1 MNMQNNSLQLSTKL
15 QQRLSPMQIQ
25 VIKMLE
31 YPSIE
36 LEERIREEMVE
47 NPALEIDTDVQ
58 NDDSYDEIREEEVR
72 QSADDLEL
80 AWIGDG
86 DDLEDRDEIP
96 GYRLHINNRSADD
109 TTYQREQSNG
119 QDLSDYLLE
128 QLHTLNL
135 SPLERQ
141 IGEYLIG
148 NVDSNGYIRR
158 EVESL
163 VDDFAASQGV
173 VVEDDDI
180 NQALDIIQSLEP
192 VGVGAFDLQECLSI
206 QLAAKRREANHP
218 KEVVNL
224 AIDIVDRN
232 FDMLARKQ
240 YDAIMRKFNVNRD
253 LLEEAMTLIKH
264 LNPNPGASF
273 GCGADTIS
281 QTITPDFVVENVSG
295 NIFVTL
301 NNGNIPE
308 LRISDDFNQMVRDY
322 SGNTKNQ
329 TQKQKEALQFARQK
343 IDSARWFIE
352 SIQQRNNTLLQTMQ
366 TIVDFQE
373 LYFRTGDERN
383 LRPMRLKD
391 VADKVGFDI
400 STISRVSNSKYV
412 ETEWG
417 VIPLK
422 FFFSESMTTTEGEEI
437 SSKEIKTIIK
447 ETINNED
454 KTSPITDDTLTE
466 ILNQKGYK
474 IARRTVAKYREQLN
488 IPVARLRKE
497 L

>member
-1 MNMQNNSLQLSTKL
+1 MQNNSLQLSTKL

-58 NDDSYDEIREEEVR
+58 NDDTYDEIREEEVR

-173 VVEDDDI
+173 VVEDDAI

-218 KEVVNL
+218 KEVVKL

-281 QTITPDFVVENVSG
+281 QTITPDFVVENVNG

>member
-1 MNMQNNSLQLSTKL
+1 MQTNLQLSTRL
-15 QQRLSPMQIQ
+15 QQKLSPQQIQ

-47 NPALEIDTDVQ
+47 NPALEIETEVPEE
-58 NDDSYDEIREEEVR
+58 NTYDDMREEERPSV
-72 QSADDLEL
+72 DDLEL

-86 DDLEDRDEIP
+86 DDFEDRDEIP
-96 GYRLHINNRSADD
+96 GYRLHINNHSVNDSTFR
-109 TTYQREQSNG
+109 REQSNR
-119 QDLSDYLLE
+119 QDLGEFLLE

-135 SPLERQ
+135 TPRERQ

-163 VDDFAASQGV
+163 ADDFAASQGIAV
-173 VVEDDDI
+173 DDDEV
-180 NQALDIIQSLEP
+180 NQGLDIIQSLEP
-192 VGVGAFDLQECLSI
+192 AGVGAFDLQECLSI
-206 QLAAKRREANHP
+206 QLATKRREANHP
-218 KEVVNL
+218 DEVLNL
-224 AIDIVDRN
+224 AINIVDRN
-232 FDMLARKQ
+232 FDMLANKQ
-240 YDAIMRKFNVNRD
+240 YDAMLRKFNVDRK
-253 LLEEAMTLIKH
+253 LLEQTIDLIKH
-264 LNPNPGASF
+264 LNPNPGANF
-273 GCGADTIS
+273 GSAADTIS
-281 QTITPDFVVENVSG
+281 QTITPDFVVENING
-295 NIFVTL
+295 NILVAL

-308 LRISDDFNQMVRDY
+308 LRISDDFYQMVQDY
-322 SGNTKNQ
+322 SGNAKNQ
-329 TQKQKEALQFARQK
+329 TKENKEALQFAKQK
-343 IDSARWFIE
+343 IDSARWFID

-422 FFFSESMTTTEGEEI
+422 YFFSESMNTTDGEEI

-447 ETINNED
+447 ETIGAED
-454 KTSPITDDTLTE
+454 KKSPITDDTLTE

-488 IPVARLRKE
+488 IPVARLRRE

>member
-1 MNMQNNSLQLSTKL
+1 MQTNLQLSTKL
-15 QQRLSPMQIQ
+15 QQKLSPQQIQ

-36 LEERIREEMVE
+36 LEERIREELVE
-47 NPALEIDTDVQ
+47 NPALEIETEVPEE
-58 NDDSYDEIREEEVR
+58 NTYDDMRDEERP
-72 QSADDLEL
+72 SADDLEL

-86 DDLEDRDEIP
+86 DDFEDRDEIP
-96 GYRLHINNRSADD
+96 DYRLHINNHSVNDS
-109 TTYQREQSNG
+109 TYRREQSNG
-119 QDLSDYLLE
+119 QDLGEFLLE

-135 SPLERQ
+135 SPRERQ

-158 EVESL
+158 EIESL
-163 VDDFAASQGV
+163 ADDFAASQGV
-173 VVEDDDI
+173 AVDDDEI
-180 NQALDIIQSLEP
+180 NRGLDIIQSLEP
-192 VGVGAFDLQECLSI
+192 CGVGAFDLQECLSI
-206 QLAAKRREANHP
+206 QLVAKRREANHP
-218 KEVVNL
+218 EEVLSL
-224 AIDIVDRN
+224 AINIVDRN
-232 FDMLARKQ
+232 FDMLANKQ
-240 YDAIMRKFNVNRD
+240 YDAMMRKFNVDRK
-253 LLEEAMTLIKH
+253 LLEQTIDLIKH
-264 LNPNPGASF
+264 LNPNPGANF
-273 GCGADTIS
+273 GSGADTIS
-281 QTITPDFVVENVSG
+281 QTITPDFVVENVNG
-295 NIFVTL
+295 NLFVAL

-308 LRISDDFNQMVRDY
+308 LRISDDFHQMVQDY
-322 SGNTKNQ
+322 SGNAKNQ
-329 TQKQKEALQFARQK
+329 TKENKEALQFAKQK
-343 IDSARWFIE
+343 IDSARWFID
-352 SIQQRNNTLLQTMQ
+352 SIKQRNNTLLQTMQ
-366 TIVDFQE
+366 TIVNFQE

-422 FFFSESMTTTEGEEI
+422 YFFSESMSTTDGEEI

-447 ETINNED
+447 ETIGVED
-454 KTSPITDDTLTE
+454 KKSPITDDTLTE

-488 IPVARLRKE
+488 IPVARLRRE

>member
-1 MNMQNNSLQLSTKL
+1 MQTNLQLSTKL
-15 QQRLSPMQIQ
+15 QQKLSPQQIQ

-36 LEERIREEMVE
+36 LEERIREELVE
-47 NPALEIDTDVQ
+47 NPALEIETEVPEE
-58 NDDSYDEIREEEVR
+58 NTYDDMRDEERP
-72 QSADDLEL
+72 SADDLEL

-86 DDLEDRDEIP
+86 DDFEDRDEIP
-96 GYRLHINNRSADD
+96 GYRLHINNHSVNDS
-109 TTYQREQSNG
+109 TYRREQSNG
-119 QDLSDYLLE
+119 QDLGEFLLE

-135 SPLERQ
+135 SPRERQ

-158 EVESL
+158 EIESL
-163 VDDFAASQGV
+163 ADDFAASQGV
-173 VVEDDDI
+173 AVDDDEI
-180 NQALDIIQSLEP
+180 NRGLDIIQSLEP
-192 VGVGAFDLQECLSI
+192 CGVGAFDLQECLSI
-206 QLAAKRREANHP
+206 QLVAKRREANHP
-218 KEVVNL
+218 EEVLSL
-224 AIDIVDRN
+224 AINIVDRN
-232 FDMLARKQ
+232 FDMLANKQ
-240 YDAIMRKFNVNRD
+240 YDAMMRKFNVDRK
-253 LLEEAMTLIKH
+253 LLEQAIDLIKH
-264 LNPNPGASF
+264 LNPNPGANF
-273 GCGADTIS
+273 GSGADTIS
-281 QTITPDFVVENVSG
+281 QTITPDFVVENVNG
-295 NIFVTL
+295 NLFVSL

-308 LRISDDFNQMVRDY
+308 LRISDDFHQMVQDY
-322 SGNTKNQ
+322 SGNAKNQ
-329 TQKQKEALQFARQK
+329 TKENKEALQFAKQK
-343 IDSARWFIE
+343 IDSARWFID
-352 SIQQRNNTLLQTMQ
+352 SIKQRNNTLLQTMQ
-366 TIVDFQE
+366 TIVNFQE

-422 FFFSESMTTTEGEEI
+422 YFFSESMSTTDGEEI

-447 ETINNED
+447 ETIGAED
-454 KTSPITDDTLTE
+454 KKTPITDDTLTE

-488 IPVARLRKE
+488 IPVARLRRE

>member
-1 MNMQNNSLQLSTKL
+1 MQNNSLQLSTKL
-15 QQRLSPMQIQ
+15 QQKLSPQQIQ

-36 LEERIREEMVE
+36 LEERIREELVE
-47 NPALEIDTDVQ
+47 NPALEIETEVPEE
-58 NDDSYDEIREEEVR
+58 NTYDDMRDEERP
-72 QSADDLEL
+72 SADDLEL

-86 DDLEDRDEIP
+86 DDFEDRDEIP
-96 GYRLHINNRSADD
+96 GYRLHINNHSVNDS
-109 TTYQREQSNG
+109 TYRREQSNG
-119 QDLSDYLLE
+119 QDLGEFLLE

-135 SPLERQ
+135 SPRERQ

-158 EVESL
+158 EIESL
-163 VDDFAASQGV
+163 ADDFAASQGV
-173 VVEDDDI
+173 AVDDDEI
-180 NQALDIIQSLEP
+180 NRGLDIIQSLEP
-192 VGVGAFDLQECLSI
+192 CGVGAFDLQECLSI
-206 QLAAKRREANHP
+206 QLVAKRREANHP
-218 KEVVNL
+218 EEVLNL
-224 AIDIVDRN
+224 AINIVDRN
-232 FDMLARKQ
+232 FDILANKQ
-240 YDAIMRKFNVNRD
+240 YDAMMRKFNVNRK
-253 LLEEAMTLIKH
+253 LLEQTIDLIKH
-264 LNPNPGASF
+264 LNPNPGANF
-273 GCGADTIS
+273 GSGADTIS
-281 QTITPDFVVENVSG
+281 QTITPDFVVENVNG
-295 NIFVTL
+295 NLFVSL

-308 LRISDDFNQMVRDY
+308 LRISDDFHQMVQDY
-322 SGNTKNQ
+322 SGNAKNQ
-329 TQKQKEALQFARQK
+329 TKENKEALQFAKQK
-343 IDSARWFIE
+343 IDSARWFID
-352 SIQQRNNTLLQTMQ
+352 SIKQRNNTLLQTMQ
-366 TIVDFQE
+366 TIVNFQE

-422 FFFSESMTTTEGEEI
+422 YFFSESMSTTDGEEI

-447 ETINNED
+447 ETIGAED
-454 KTSPITDDTLTE
+454 KKTPITDDTLTE

-488 IPVARLRKE
+488 IPVARLRRE

>member
-1 MNMQNNSLQLSTKL
+1 MQNNSLQLSTKL
-15 QQRLSPMQIQ
+15 QQKLSPQQIQ

-36 LEERIREEMVE
+36 LEERIREELVE
-47 NPALEIDTDVQ
+47 NPALEIETEVPEE
-58 NDDSYDEIREEEVR
+58 NTYDDMRDEERP
-72 QSADDLEL
+72 SADDLEL

-86 DDLEDRDEIP
+86 DDFEDRDEIP
-96 GYRLHINNRSADD
+96 DYRLHINNHSVNDS
-109 TTYQREQSNG
+109 TYRREQSNG
-119 QDLSDYLLE
+119 QDLGEFLLE

-135 SPLERQ
+135 SPRERQ

-158 EVESL
+158 EIESL
-163 VDDFAASQGV
+163 ADDFAASQGV
-173 VVEDDDI
+173 AVDDDEI
-180 NQALDIIQSLEP
+180 NRGLDIIQSLEP
-192 VGVGAFDLQECLSI
+192 CGVGAFDLQECLSI
-206 QLAAKRREANHP
+206 QLVAKRREANHP
-218 KEVVNL
+218 EEVLNL
-224 AIDIVDRN
+224 AINIVDRN
-232 FDMLARKQ
+232 FDMLANKQ
-240 YDAIMRKFNVNRD
+240 YDAMMRKFNVNRK
-253 LLEEAMTLIKH
+253 LLEQTIDLIKH
-264 LNPNPGASF
+264 LNPNPGANF
-273 GCGADTIS
+273 GSGADTIS
-281 QTITPDFVVENVSG
+281 QTITPDFVVENVNG
-295 NIFVTL
+295 NLFVSL

-308 LRISDDFNQMVRDY
+308 LRISDDFHQMVQDY
-322 SGNTKNQ
+322 SGNAKNQ
-329 TQKQKEALQFARQK
+329 TKENKEALQFAKQK
-343 IDSARWFIE
+343 IDSARWFID
-352 SIQQRNNTLLQTMQ
+352 SIKQRNNTLLQTMQ
-366 TIVDFQE
+366 TIVNFQE

-422 FFFSESMTTTEGEEI
+422 YFFSESMSTTDGEEI

-447 ETINNED
+447 ETIGAED
-454 KTSPITDDTLTE
+454 KKTPITDDTLTE

-488 IPVARLRKE
+488 IPVARLRRE

>member
-58 NDDSYDEIREEEVR
+58 NDDTYDEIREEEVR

-96 GYRLHINNRSADD
+96 GYRLHINNRSVDD

-173 VVEDDDI
+173 VVEDDAI

-218 KEVVNL
+218 KEVVKL

-474 IARRTVAKYREQLN
+474 IARRTVAKYREQIN

>member
-1 MNMQNNSLQLSTKL
+1 MQNSSLQLSTKL
-15 QQRLSPMQIQ
+15 QQKLSPMQIQ

-47 NPALEIDTDVQ
+47 NPALEIDTEVQ
-58 NDDSYDEIREEEVR
+58 GDDTYDEIREDGVR

-86 DDLEDRDEIP
+86 DDFEDRDEIP
-96 GYRLHINNRSADD
+96 GYRLHINNYSADD
-109 TTYQREQSNG
+109 STYHREQSNG
-119 QDLSDYLLE
+119 QDLSDFLLE
-128 QLHTLNL
+128 QLHTLTL
-135 SPLERQ
+135 SPRERQ

-163 VDDFAASQGV
+163 ADDFAASFGV
-173 VVEDDDI
+173 VVDDDEI
-180 NQALDIIQSLEP
+180 NHGLDIIQSLEP
-192 VGVGAFDLQECLSI
+192 CGVGAFDLQECLSI
-206 QLAAKRREANHP
+206 QLVAKRREANHP
-218 KEVVNL
+218 EDVLIL
-224 AIDIVDRN
+224 AFNIVDRN

-240 YDAIMRKFNVNRD
+240 YDAMMRKFNVSRD
-253 LLEEAMTLIKH
+253 LLEEAIALIKH
-264 LNPNPGASF
+264 LNPNPGANF
-273 GCGADTIS
+273 GNGADTIS
-281 QTITPDFVVENVSG
+281 QTITSDFVVENVNG
-295 NIFVTL
+295 NIFVSL
-301 NNGNIPE
+301 NNSNIPE
-308 LRISDDFNQMVRDY
+308 LRISDDFYQMVKDY
-322 SGNTKNQ
+322 SGNIKNQ
-329 TQKQKEALQFARQK
+329 TKENKEALQFAKQK
-343 IDSARWFIE
+343 IDSARWFID

-391 VADKVGFDI
+391 VADKVGYDI

-417 VIPLK
+417 VVPLK
-422 FFFSESMTTTEGEEI
+422 YFFSESMTTTDGEEI

-447 ETINNED
+447 ETINAED
-454 KTSPITDDTLTE
+454 KQSPVTDDVLTE

-488 IPVARLRKE
+488 IPVARLRRE

>member
-1 MNMQNNSLQLSTKL
+1 MQTNLQLSTKL
-15 QQRLSPMQIQ
+15 QQKLSPQQIQ

-36 LEERIREEMVE
+36 LEERIREELVE
-47 NPALEIDTDVQ
+47 NPALEIETEVPEE
-58 NDDSYDEIREEEVR
+58 NTYDDMRDEERP
-72 QSADDLEL
+72 SADDLEL

-86 DDLEDRDEIP
+86 DDFEDRDEIP
-96 GYRLHINNRSADD
+96 DYRLHINNHSVNDS
-109 TTYQREQSNG
+109 TYRREQSNG
-119 QDLSDYLLE
+119 QDLGEFLLE

-135 SPLERQ
+135 SPRERQ

-158 EVESL
+158 EIESL
-163 VDDFAASQGV
+163 ADDFAASQGV
-173 VVEDDDI
+173 AVDDDEI
-180 NQALDIIQSLEP
+180 NRGLDIIQSLEP
-192 VGVGAFDLQECLSI
+192 CGVGAFDLQECLSI
-206 QLAAKRREANHP
+206 QLVAKRREANHP
-218 KEVVNL
+218 EEVLNL
-224 AIDIVDRN
+224 AINIVDRN
-232 FDMLARKQ
+232 FDMLANKQ
-240 YDAIMRKFNVNRD
+240 YDAMMRKFNVDRK
-253 LLEEAMTLIKH
+253 LLEQAIDLIKH
-264 LNPNPGASF
+264 LNPNPGANF
-273 GCGADTIS
+273 GSGADTIS
-281 QTITPDFVVENVSG
+281 QTITPDFVVENVNG
-295 NIFVTL
+295 NLFVSL

-308 LRISDDFNQMVRDY
+308 LRISDDFHQMVQDY
-322 SGNTKNQ
+322 SGNAKNQ
-329 TQKQKEALQFARQK
+329 TKENKEALQFAKQK
-343 IDSARWFIE
+343 IDSARWFID
-352 SIQQRNNTLLQTMQ
+352 SIKQRNNTLLQTMQ
-366 TIVDFQE
+366 TIVNFQE

-422 FFFSESMTTTEGEEI
+422 YFFSESMSTTDGEEI

-447 ETINNED
+447 ETIGAED
-454 KTSPITDDTLTE
+454 KKSPITDDTLTE

>member
-1 MNMQNNSLQLSTKL
+1 MQTNLQLSTKL
-15 QQRLSPMQIQ
+15 QQKLSPQQIQ

-36 LEERIREEMVE
+36 LEERIREELVE
-47 NPALEIDTDVQ
+47 NPALEIETEVPEE
-58 NDDSYDEIREEEVR
+58 NTYDDMRDEERP
-72 QSADDLEL
+72 SADDLEL

-86 DDLEDRDEIP
+86 DDFEDRDEIP
-96 GYRLHINNRSADD
+96 GYRLHINNHSVNDS
-109 TTYQREQSNG
+109 TYRREQSNG
-119 QDLSDYLLE
+119 QDLGEFLLE

-135 SPLERQ
+135 SPRERQ

-158 EVESL
+158 EIESL
-163 VDDFAASQGV
+163 ADDFAASQGV
-173 VVEDDDI
+173 AVDDDEI
-180 NQALDIIQSLEP
+180 NRGLDIIQSLEP
-192 VGVGAFDLQECLSI
+192 CGVGAFDLQECLSI
-206 QLAAKRREANHP
+206 QLVAKRREANHP
-218 KEVVNL
+218 EEVLNL
-224 AIDIVDRN
+224 AINIVDRN
-232 FDMLARKQ
+232 FDMLANKQ
-240 YDAIMRKFNVNRD
+240 YDAMMRKFNVNRK
-253 LLEEAMTLIKH
+253 LLEQTIDLIKH
-264 LNPNPGASF
+264 LNPNPGANF
-273 GCGADTIS
+273 GSGADTIS
-281 QTITPDFVVENVSG
+281 QTITPDFVVENVNG
-295 NIFVTL
+295 NLFVSL

-308 LRISDDFNQMVRDY
+308 LRISDDFHQMVQDY
-322 SGNTKNQ
+322 SGNAKNQ
-329 TQKQKEALQFARQK
+329 TKENKEALQFAKQK
-343 IDSARWFIE
+343 IDSARWFID
-352 SIQQRNNTLLQTMQ
+352 SIKQRNNTLLQTMQ
-366 TIVDFQE
+366 TIVNFQE

-422 FFFSESMTTTEGEEI
+422 YFFSESMSTTDGDEI

-447 ETINNED
+447 ETIGAED
-454 KTSPITDDTLTE
+454 KKSPITDDTLTE

-488 IPVARLRKE
+488 IPVARLRRE

>member
-1 MNMQNNSLQLSTKL
+1 
-15 QQRLSPMQIQ
+15 MQIQ

-31 YPSIE
+31 YPSTE

-173 VVEDDDI
+173 VVEDDAI

-218 KEVVNL
+218 KEVVKL

>member
-1 MNMQNNSLQLSTKL
+1 MQTNLQLSTKL
-15 QQRLSPMQIQ
+15 QQKLSPQQIQ

-36 LEERIREEMVE
+36 LEERIREELVE
-47 NPALEIDTDVQ
+47 NPALEIETEVPEE
-58 NDDSYDEIREEEVR
+58 NTYDDMRDEERP
-72 QSADDLEL
+72 SADDLEL

-86 DDLEDRDEIP
+86 DDFEDRDEIP
-96 GYRLHINNRSADD
+96 DYRLHINNHSVNDS
-109 TTYQREQSNG
+109 TYRREQSNG
-119 QDLSDYLLE
+119 QDLGEFLLE

-135 SPLERQ
+135 SSRERQ

-158 EVESL
+158 EIESL
-163 VDDFAASQGV
+163 ADDFAASQGV
-173 VVEDDDI
+173 AVDDDEI
-180 NQALDIIQSLEP
+180 NRGLDIIQSLEP
-192 VGVGAFDLQECLSI
+192 CGVGAFDLQECLSI
-206 QLAAKRREANHP
+206 QLVAKRREANHP
-218 KEVVNL
+218 EEVLNL
-224 AIDIVDRN
+224 AINIVDRN
-232 FDMLARKQ
+232 FDMLANKQ
-240 YDAIMRKFNVNRD
+240 YDAMMRKFNVDRK
-253 LLEEAMTLIKH
+253 LLEQAIDLIKH
-264 LNPNPGASF
+264 LNPNPGANF
-273 GCGADTIS
+273 GSGADTIS
-281 QTITPDFVVENVSG
+281 QTITPDFVVENVNG
-295 NIFVTL
+295 NLFVAL

-308 LRISDDFNQMVRDY
+308 LRISDDFHQMVQDY
-322 SGNTKNQ
+322 SGNAKNQ
-329 TQKQKEALQFARQK
+329 TKENKEALQFAKQK
-343 IDSARWFIE
+343 IDSARWFID
-352 SIQQRNNTLLQTMQ
+352 SIKQRNNTLLQTMQ
-366 TIVDFQE
+366 TIVNFQE

-422 FFFSESMTTTEGEEI
+422 YFFSESMSTTDGEEI

-447 ETINNED
+447 ETIGAED
-454 KTSPITDDTLTE
+454 KKSPITDDTLTE

-488 IPVARLRKE
+488 IPVARLRRE

>member
-1 MNMQNNSLQLSTKL
+1 MQNNSLQLSTKL

-58 NDDSYDEIREEEVR
+58 NDDTYDEIREEEVR

-96 GYRLHINNRSADD
+96 GYRLHINNRSVDD

-173 VVEDDDI
+173 VVEDDAI

-218 KEVVNL
+218 KEVVKL

-474 IARRTVAKYREQLN
+474 IARRTVAKYREQIN

>member
-1 MNMQNNSLQLSTKL
+1 MQNNSLQLSTKL

-218 KEVVNL
+218 KEVVKL

>member
-1 MNMQNNSLQLSTKL
+1 MQNNSLQLSTKL
-15 QQRLSPMQIQ
+15 QQKLSPQQIQ

-47 NPALEIDTDVQ
+47 NPALEIDTDLPDE
-58 NDDSYDEIREEEVR
+58 NSYDDMHDEER
-72 QSADDLEL
+72 PSADDLDL

-86 DDLEDRDEIP
+86 DDFEDRDEIP
-96 GYRLHINNRSADD
+96 GYRLHINNHSVNDS
-109 TTYQREQSNG
+109 TYRREQSTG
-119 QDLSDYLLE
+119 QDLGEFLLE

-135 SPLERQ
+135 SPRERQ

-163 VDDFAASQGV
+163 ADDFAASQGIAV
-173 VVEDDDI
+173 DDDEI
-180 NQALDIIQSLEP
+180 NRGLDIIQSLEP

-218 KEVVNL
+218 ENVLSL
-224 AIDIVDRN
+224 AITIVDRN

-240 YDAIMRKFNVNRD
+240 YDAMLRKFDVDRD
-253 LLEEAMTLIKH
+253 LLEEAIALIKH
-264 LNPNPGASF
+264 LNPNPGANF
-273 GCGADTIS
+273 GTSAETIS
-281 QTITPDFVVENVSG
+281 QTITPDFVVENVNG
-295 NIFVTL
+295 NLYVSL

-308 LRISDDFNQMVRDY
+308 LRISNEFHQMVQDY

-329 TQKQKEALQFARQK
+329 TKEVKEALQFAKQK
-343 IDSARWFIE
+343 IDSARWFID

-373 LYFRTGDERN
+373 LFFRTGDERN

-417 VIPLK
+417 VMPLK
-422 FFFSESMTTTEGEEI
+422 YFFSESMTTTDGEEI

-447 ETINNED
+447 ETVAAED
-454 KTSPITDDTLTE
+454 KKSPITDDALTE

-488 IPVARLRKE
+488 IPVARLRRE

>member
-1 MNMQNNSLQLSTKL
+1 MQTNLQLSTKL
-15 QQRLSPMQIQ
+15 QQKLSPQQIQ

-36 LEERIREEMVE
+36 LEERIREELVE
-47 NPALEIDTDVQ
+47 NPALEIETEVPEE
-58 NDDSYDEIREEEVR
+58 NTYDDMRDEERP
-72 QSADDLEL
+72 SADDLEL

-86 DDLEDRDEIP
+86 DDFEDRDEIP
-96 GYRLHINNRSADD
+96 DYRLHINNHSVNDS
-109 TTYQREQSNG
+109 TYRREQSNG
-119 QDLSDYLLE
+119 QDLGEFLLE

-135 SPLERQ
+135 SSRERQ

-158 EVESL
+158 EIESL
-163 VDDFAASQGV
+163 ADDFAASQGV
-173 VVEDDDI
+173 AVDDDEI
-180 NQALDIIQSLEP
+180 NRGLDIIQSLEP
-192 VGVGAFDLQECLSI
+192 CGVGAFDLQECLSI
-206 QLAAKRREANHP
+206 QLVAKRREANHP
-218 KEVVNL
+218 EEVLNL
-224 AIDIVDRN
+224 AINIVDRN
-232 FDMLARKQ
+232 FDMLANKQ
-240 YDAIMRKFNVNRD
+240 YDAMMRKFNVNRK
-253 LLEEAMTLIKH
+253 LLEQTIDLIKH
-264 LNPNPGASF
+264 LNPNPGANF
-273 GCGADTIS
+273 GSGADTIS
-281 QTITPDFVVENVSG
+281 QTITPDFVVENVNG
-295 NIFVTL
+295 NLFVAL

-308 LRISDDFNQMVRDY
+308 LRISDDFHQMVQDY
-322 SGNTKNQ
+322 SGNAKNQ
-329 TQKQKEALQFARQK
+329 TKENKEALQFAKQK
-343 IDSARWFIE
+343 IDSARWFID
-352 SIQQRNNTLLQTMQ
+352 SIKQRNNTLLQTMQ
-366 TIVDFQE
+366 TIVNFQE

-422 FFFSESMTTTEGEEI
+422 YFFSESMSTTDGDEI

-447 ETINNED
+447 ETIGAED
-454 KTSPITDDTLTE
+454 KKSPITDDTLTE

-488 IPVARLRKE
+488 IPVARLRRE

>member
-1 MNMQNNSLQLSTKL
+1 
-15 QQRLSPMQIQ
+15 
-25 VIKMLE
+25 MLE

-218 KEVVNL
+218 KEVVKL

>member
-1 MNMQNNSLQLSTKL
+1 MQNNSLQLSTKL
-15 QQRLSPMQIQ
+15 QQKLSPQQIQ

-36 LEERIREEMVE
+36 LEERIREELVE
-47 NPALEIDTDVQ
+47 NPALEIETEVPEE
-58 NDDSYDEIREEEVR
+58 NTYDDMRDEERP
-72 QSADDLEL
+72 SADDLEL

-86 DDLEDRDEIP
+86 DDFEDRDEIP
-96 GYRLHINNRSADD
+96 GYRLHINNHSVNDS
-109 TTYQREQSNG
+109 TYRREQSNG
-119 QDLSDYLLE
+119 QDLGEFLLE

-135 SPLERQ
+135 SSRERQ

-158 EVESL
+158 EIETL
-163 VDDFAASQGV
+163 ADDFAASQGV
-173 VVEDDDI
+173 AVDDDEI
-180 NQALDIIQSLEP
+180 NRGLDIIQSLEP
-192 VGVGAFDLQECLSI
+192 CGVGAFDLQECLSI
-206 QLAAKRREANHP
+206 QLVAKRREANHP
-218 KEVVNL
+218 EEVLSL
-224 AIDIVDRN
+224 AINIVDRN
-232 FDMLARKQ
+232 FDMLANKQ
-240 YDAIMRKFNVNRD
+240 YDAMMRKFNVDRK
-253 LLEEAMTLIKH
+253 LLEQAIDLIKH
-264 LNPNPGASF
+264 LNPNPGANF
-273 GCGADTIS
+273 GSGADTIS
-281 QTITPDFVVENVSG
+281 QTITPDFVVENVNG
-295 NIFVTL
+295 NLFVSL

-308 LRISDDFNQMVRDY
+308 LRISDDFHQMVQDY
-322 SGNTKNQ
+322 SGNAKNQ
-329 TQKQKEALQFARQK
+329 TKENKEALQFAKQK
-343 IDSARWFIE
+343 IDSARWFID
-352 SIQQRNNTLLQTMQ
+352 SIKQRNNTLLQTMQ
-366 TIVDFQE
+366 TIVNFQE

-422 FFFSESMTTTEGEEI
+422 YFFSESMSTTDGEEI

-447 ETINNED
+447 ETIGAED
-454 KTSPITDDTLTE
+454 KKSPITDDTLTE

-488 IPVARLRKE
+488 IPVARLRRE

>member
-1 MNMQNNSLQLSTKL
+1 MQTNLQLSTKL
-15 QQRLSPMQIQ
+15 QQKLSPQQIQ

-36 LEERIREEMVE
+36 LEERIREELVE
-47 NPALEIDTDVQ
+47 NPALEIETEVPEE
-58 NDDSYDEIREEEVR
+58 NTYDDMRDEERP
-72 QSADDLEL
+72 SADDLEL

-86 DDLEDRDEIP
+86 DDFEDRDEIP
-96 GYRLHINNRSADD
+96 DYRLHINNHSVNDS
-109 TTYQREQSNG
+109 TYRREQSNG
-119 QDLSDYLLE
+119 QDLGEFLLE

-135 SPLERQ
+135 SPRERQ

-158 EVESL
+158 EIESL
-163 VDDFAASQGV
+163 ADDFAASQGV
-173 VVEDDDI
+173 AVDDDEI
-180 NQALDIIQSLEP
+180 NRGLDIIQSLEP
-192 VGVGAFDLQECLSI
+192 CGVGAFDLQECLSI
-206 QLAAKRREANHP
+206 QLVAKRREANHP
-218 KEVVNL
+218 EEVLNL
-224 AIDIVDRN
+224 AINIVDRN
-232 FDMLARKQ
+232 FDMLANKQ
-240 YDAIMRKFNVNRD
+240 YDAMMRKFNVNRK
-253 LLEEAMTLIKH
+253 LLEQTIDLIKH
-264 LNPNPGASF
+264 LNPNPGANF
-273 GCGADTIS
+273 GSGADTIS
-281 QTITPDFVVENVSG
+281 QTITPDFVVENVNG
-295 NIFVTL
+295 NLFVSL

-308 LRISDDFNQMVRDY
+308 LRISDDFHQMVQDY
-322 SGNTKNQ
+322 SGNAKNQ
-329 TQKQKEALQFARQK
+329 TKENKEALQFAKQK
-343 IDSARWFIE
+343 IDSARWFID
-352 SIQQRNNTLLQTMQ
+352 SIKQRNNTLLQTMQ
-366 TIVDFQE
+366 TIVNFQE

-422 FFFSESMTTTEGEEI
+422 YFFSESMSTTDGEEI

-447 ETINNED
+447 ETIGAED
-454 KTSPITDDTLTE
+454 KKTPITDDTLTE

-488 IPVARLRKE
+488 IPVARLRRE

>member
-1 MNMQNNSLQLSTKL
+1 MQNNSLQLSTKL

-31 YPSIE
+31 YPSTE

-173 VVEDDDI
+173 VVEDDAI

-218 KEVVNL
+218 KEVVKL

>member
-1 MNMQNNSLQLSTKL
+1 MQNNSLQLSTKL

-47 NPALEIDTDVQ
+47 NPALEIDEEGAA
-58 NDDSYDEIREEEVR
+58 DDTCDEEDREEER
-72 QSADDLEL
+72 PSSDDLEW
-80 AWIGDG
+80 AWNGDG
-86 DDLEDRDEIP
+86 EDYDDRDDIP
-96 GYRLHINNRSADD
+96 SYRLYENNRSADD
-109 TTYQREQSNG
+109 TTFSREQSNG
-119 QDLSDYLLE
+119 QDLDDFLLE

-135 SPLERQ
+135 SPRERQ

-158 EVESL
+158 EVDKL
-163 VDDFAASQGV
+163 VDDFVASQGV
-173 VVEDDDI
+173 MVDDDEI
-180 NQALDIIQSLEP
+180 NHVLDIIQSLEP

-206 QLAAKRREANHP
+206 QLAAKRRESTYPNDVL
-218 KEVVNL
+218 KL
-224 AIDIVDRN
+224 ATTIVDRN
-232 FDMLARKQ
+232 FDMLAKKQ
-240 YDAIMRKFNVNRD
+240 YDAMMQKFNVERD
-253 LLEEAMTLIKH
+253 LLEEAITLIKH
-264 LNPNPGASF
+264 LNPNPGANF
-273 GCGADTIS
+273 GSGADTIS
-281 QTITPDFVVENVSG
+281 QTITPDFVVENMNG

-301 NNGNIPE
+301 NSDNIPE
-308 LRISDDFNQMVRDY
+308 LRISDDFYQMVQEY
-322 SGNTKNQ
+322 SGNVKNQ
-329 TQKQKEALQFARQK
+329 TKDKKEALQFVKQK
-343 IDSARWFIE
+343 IDSARFFIE
-352 SIQQRNNTLLQTMQ
+352 SIKQRNNTLLQTMQ

-373 LYFRTGDERN
+373 LYFRTGDDRN

-412 ETEWG
+412 QTEWG

-422 FFFSESMTTTEGEEI
+422 HFFSESMTTTDGEEI
-437 SSKEIKTIIK
+437 SSKEIKTIIR
-447 ETINNED
+447 ETISDES
-454 KTSPITDDTLTE
+454 KKSPITDDTLTE

>member
-1 MNMQNNSLQLSTKL
+1 MQTNLQLSTKL
-15 QQRLSPMQIQ
+15 QQKLSPQQIQ

-36 LEERIREEMVE
+36 LEERIREELVE
-47 NPALEIDTDVQ
+47 NPALEIETEVPEE
-58 NDDSYDEIREEEVR
+58 NTYDDMRDEERP
-72 QSADDLEL
+72 SADDLEL

-86 DDLEDRDEIP
+86 DDFEDRDEIP
-96 GYRLHINNRSADD
+96 DYRLHINNHSVNDS
-109 TTYQREQSNG
+109 TYRREQSNG
-119 QDLSDYLLE
+119 QDLGEFLLE

-135 SPLERQ
+135 SSRERQ

-158 EVESL
+158 EIESL
-163 VDDFAASQGV
+163 ADDFAASQGV
-173 VVEDDDI
+173 AVDDDEI
-180 NQALDIIQSLEP
+180 NRGLDIIQSLEP
-192 VGVGAFDLQECLSI
+192 CGVGAFDLQECLSI
-206 QLAAKRREANHP
+206 QLVAKRREANHP
-218 KEVVNL
+218 EEVLNL
-224 AIDIVDRN
+224 AINIVDRN
-232 FDMLARKQ
+232 FDMLANKQ
-240 YDAIMRKFNVNRD
+240 YDAMMRKFNVNRK
-253 LLEEAMTLIKH
+253 LLEQTIDLIKH
-264 LNPNPGASF
+264 LNPNPGANF
-273 GCGADTIS
+273 GSGADTIS
-281 QTITPDFVVENVSG
+281 QTITPDFVVENVNG
-295 NIFVTL
+295 NLFVAL

-308 LRISDDFNQMVRDY
+308 LRISDDFHQMVQDY
-322 SGNTKNQ
+322 SGNAKNQ
-329 TQKQKEALQFARQK
+329 TKENKEALQFAKQK
-343 IDSARWFIE
+343 IDSARWFID
-352 SIQQRNNTLLQTMQ
+352 SIKQRNNTLLQTMQ
-366 TIVDFQE
+366 TIVNFQE

-422 FFFSESMTTTEGEEI
+422 YFFSESMSTTDGDEI

-447 ETINNED
+447 ETIGAED
-454 KTSPITDDTLTE
+454 KKSPITDDTLTE

-488 IPVARLRKE
+488 IHVARLRRE

>member
-1 MNMQNNSLQLSTKL
+1 MQTNLQLSTKL
-15 QQRLSPMQIQ
+15 QQKLSPQQIQ

-36 LEERIREEMVE
+36 LEERIREELVE
-47 NPALEIDTDVQ
+47 NPALEIETEVPEE
-58 NDDSYDEIREEEVR
+58 NTYDDMRDEERP
-72 QSADDLEL
+72 SADDLEL

-86 DDLEDRDEIP
+86 DDFEDRDEIP
-96 GYRLHINNRSADD
+96 DYRLHINNHSVNDS
-109 TTYQREQSNG
+109 TYRREQSNG
-119 QDLSDYLLE
+119 QDLGEFLLE

-135 SPLERQ
+135 SSRERQ

-158 EVESL
+158 EIESL
-163 VDDFAASQGV
+163 ADDFAASQGV
-173 VVEDDDI
+173 AVDDDEI
-180 NQALDIIQSLEP
+180 NRGLDIIQSLEP
-192 VGVGAFDLQECLSI
+192 CGVGAFDLQECLSI
-206 QLAAKRREANHP
+206 QLVAKRREANHP
-218 KEVVNL
+218 EEVLNL
-224 AIDIVDRN
+224 AINIVDRN
-232 FDMLARKQ
+232 FDMLANKQ
-240 YDAIMRKFNVNRD
+240 YDAMMRKFNVDRK
-253 LLEEAMTLIKH
+253 LLEQTIDLIKH
-264 LNPNPGASF
+264 LNPNPGANF
-273 GCGADTIS
+273 GSGADTIS
-281 QTITPDFVVENVSG
+281 QTITPDFVVENVNG
-295 NIFVTL
+295 NLFVAL

-308 LRISDDFNQMVRDY
+308 LRISDDFHQMVQDY
-322 SGNTKNQ
+322 SGNAKNQ
-329 TQKQKEALQFARQK
+329 TKENKEALQFAKQK
-343 IDSARWFIE
+343 IDSARWFID
-352 SIQQRNNTLLQTMQ
+352 SIKQRNNTLLQTMQ
-366 TIVDFQE
+366 TIVNFQE

-422 FFFSESMTTTEGEEI
+422 YFFSESMSTTDGEEI

-447 ETINNED
+447 ETIGAED
-454 KTSPITDDTLTE
+454 KKSPITDDTLTE
-466 ILNQKGYK
+466 ILNKKGYK

-488 IPVARLRKE
+488 IPVARLRRE

>member
-1 MNMQNNSLQLSTKL
+1 MQNNSLQLSTKL

-58 NDDSYDEIREEEVR
+58 NDDTYDEIREEEVR

-173 VVEDDDI
+173 VVEDDAI

-218 KEVVNL
+218 KEVVKL

>member
-1 MNMQNNSLQLSTKL
+1 MQTNLQLSTKL
-15 QQRLSPMQIQ
+15 QQKLSPQQIQ

-36 LEERIREEMVE
+36 LEERIREELVE
-47 NPALEIDTDVQ
+47 NPALEIETEVPEE
-58 NDDSYDEIREEEVR
+58 NTYDDMRDEERP
-72 QSADDLEL
+72 SADDLEL

-86 DDLEDRDEIP
+86 DDFEDRDEIP
-96 GYRLHINNRSADD
+96 DYRLHINNHSVNDS
-109 TTYQREQSNG
+109 TYRREQSNG
-119 QDLSDYLLE
+119 QDLGEFLLE

-135 SPLERQ
+135 SPRERQ

-158 EVESL
+158 EIESL
-163 VDDFAASQGV
+163 ADDFAASQGV
-173 VVEDDDI
+173 AVDDDEI
-180 NQALDIIQSLEP
+180 NRGLDIIQSLEP
-192 VGVGAFDLQECLSI
+192 CGVGAFDLQECLSI
-206 QLAAKRREANHP
+206 QLVAKRREANHP
-218 KEVVNL
+218 EEVLNL
-224 AIDIVDRN
+224 AINIVDRN
-232 FDMLARKQ
+232 FDMLANKQ
-240 YDAIMRKFNVNRD
+240 YDAMMRKFNVNRK
-253 LLEEAMTLIKH
+253 LLEQTIDLIKH
-264 LNPNPGASF
+264 LNPNPGANF
-273 GCGADTIS
+273 GSGADTIS
-281 QTITPDFVVENVSG
+281 QTITPDFVVENVNG
-295 NIFVTL
+295 NLFVAL

-308 LRISDDFNQMVRDY
+308 LRISDDFHQMVQDY
-322 SGNTKNQ
+322 SGNAKNQ
-329 TQKQKEALQFARQK
+329 TKENKEALQFAKQK
-343 IDSARWFIE
+343 IDSARWFID
-352 SIQQRNNTLLQTMQ
+352 SIKQRNNTLLQTMQ
-366 TIVDFQE
+366 TIVNFQE

-422 FFFSESMTTTEGEEI
+422 YFFSESMSTTDGEEI

-447 ETINNED
+447 ETIGAED
-454 KTSPITDDTLTE
+454 KKSPITDDTLTE

-488 IPVARLRKE
+488 IPVARLRRE

>member
-1 MNMQNNSLQLSTKL
+1 MQNNSLQLSTKL

-72 QSADDLEL
+72 QSVDDLEL

-173 VVEDDDI
+173 VVEDDAI

-218 KEVVNL
+218 KEVVKL

-281 QTITPDFVVENVSG
+281 QTITPDFVVENVNG

-373 LYFRTGDERN
+373 L
-383 LRPMRLKD
+383 
-391 VADKVGFDI
+391 
-400 STISRVSNSKYV
+400 
-412 ETEWG
+412 
-417 VIPLK
+417 
-422 FFFSESMTTTEGEEI
+422 
-437 SSKEIKTIIK
+437 
-447 ETINNED
+447 
-454 KTSPITDDTLTE
+454 
-466 ILNQKGYK
+466 
-474 IARRTVAKYREQLN
+474 
-488 IPVARLRKE
+488 
-497 L
+497 

>member
-1 MNMQNNSLQLSTKL
+1 MQTNLQLSTKL
-15 QQRLSPMQIQ
+15 QQKLSPQQIQ

-36 LEERIREEMVE
+36 LEERIREELVE
-47 NPALEIDTDVQ
+47 NPALEIETEVPEE
-58 NDDSYDEIREEEVR
+58 NTYDDMRDEERP
-72 QSADDLEL
+72 SADDLEL

-86 DDLEDRDEIP
+86 DDFEDRDEIP
-96 GYRLHINNRSADD
+96 DYRLHINNHSVNDS
-109 TTYQREQSNG
+109 TYRREQSNG
-119 QDLSDYLLE
+119 QDLGEFLLE

-135 SPLERQ
+135 SPRERQ

-158 EVESL
+158 EIESL
-163 VDDFAASQGV
+163 ADDFAASQGV
-173 VVEDDDI
+173 AVDDDEI
-180 NQALDIIQSLEP
+180 NRGLDIIQSLEP
-192 VGVGAFDLQECLSI
+192 CGVGAFDLQECLSI
-206 QLAAKRREANHP
+206 QLVAKRREANHP
-218 KEVVNL
+218 EEVLNL
-224 AIDIVDRN
+224 AINIVDRN
-232 FDMLARKQ
+232 FDMLANKQ
-240 YDAIMRKFNVNRD
+240 YDAMMRKFNVDRK
-253 LLEEAMTLIKH
+253 LLEQAIDLIKH
-264 LNPNPGASF
+264 LNPNPGANF
-273 GCGADTIS
+273 GSGADTIS
-281 QTITPDFVVENVSG
+281 QTITPDFVVENVNG
-295 NIFVTL
+295 NLFVSL

-308 LRISDDFNQMVRDY
+308 LRISDDFHQMVQDY
-322 SGNTKNQ
+322 SGNAKNQ
-329 TQKQKEALQFARQK
+329 TKENKEALQFAKQK
-343 IDSARWFIE
+343 IDSARWFID
-352 SIQQRNNTLLQTMQ
+352 SIKQRNNTLLQTMQ
-366 TIVDFQE
+366 TIVNFQE

-422 FFFSESMTTTEGEEI
+422 YFFSESMSTTDGEEI

-447 ETINNED
+447 ETIKIED
-454 KTSPITDDTLTE
+454 KKSPITDDTLTE

-488 IPVARLRKE
+488 IPVARLRRE

>member
-1 MNMQNNSLQLSTKL
+1 MQTNLQLSTKL
-15 QQRLSPMQIQ
+15 QQKLSPQQIQ

-36 LEERIREEMVE
+36 LEERIREELVE
-47 NPALEIDTDVQ
+47 NPALEIETEVPEE
-58 NDDSYDEIREEEVR
+58 NTYDDMCDEERP
-72 QSADDLEL
+72 SADDLEL

-86 DDLEDRDEIP
+86 DDFEDRDEIP
-96 GYRLHINNRSADD
+96 DYRLHINNHSVNDS
-109 TTYQREQSNG
+109 TYRREQSNG
-119 QDLSDYLLE
+119 QDLGEFLLE

-135 SPLERQ
+135 SPRERQ

-158 EVESL
+158 EIESL
-163 VDDFAASQGV
+163 ADDFAASQGV
-173 VVEDDDI
+173 AVDDDEI
-180 NQALDIIQSLEP
+180 NRGLDIIQLLEP
-192 VGVGAFDLQECLSI
+192 CGVGAFDLQECLSI
-206 QLAAKRREANHP
+206 QLVAKRREANHP
-218 KEVVNL
+218 EEVLNL
-224 AIDIVDRN
+224 AINIVDRN
-232 FDMLARKQ
+232 FDMLANKQ
-240 YDAIMRKFNVNRD
+240 YDAMMRKFNVDRK
-253 LLEEAMTLIKH
+253 LLEQTIDLIKH
-264 LNPNPGASF
+264 LNPNPGANF
-273 GCGADTIS
+273 GSGADTIS
-281 QTITPDFVVENVSG
+281 QTITPDFVVENVNG
-295 NIFVTL
+295 NLFVAL

-308 LRISDDFNQMVRDY
+308 LRISDDFHQMVQDY
-322 SGNTKNQ
+322 SGNAKNQ
-329 TQKQKEALQFARQK
+329 TKENKEALQFAKQK
-343 IDSARWFIE
+343 IDSARWFID
-352 SIQQRNNTLLQTMQ
+352 SIKQRNNTLLQTMQ
-366 TIVDFQE
+366 TIVNFQE

-422 FFFSESMTTTEGEEI
+422 YFFSESMSTTDGEEI

-447 ETINNED
+447 ETIGTED
-454 KTSPITDDTLTE
+454 KKSPITDDTLTE

-488 IPVARLRKE
+488 IPVARLRRE

>member
-1 MNMQNNSLQLSTKL
+1 MQNNSLQLSTKL
-15 QQRLSPMQIQ
+15 QQKLSPMQIQ

-47 NPALEIDTDVQ
+47 NPALEIETEVSEE
-58 NDDSYDEIREEEVR
+58 NTYDDIREEDVR
-72 QSADDLEL
+72 PSADDLEL

-86 DDLEDRDEIP
+86 DDFEDRDEIP
-96 GYRLHINNRSADD
+96 GYRLQINNRSVNDS
-109 TTYQREQSNG
+109 TYSREQSNG
-119 QDLSDYLLE
+119 QDLGEFLLE

-135 SPLERQ
+135 SPRERQ

-163 VDDFAASQGV
+163 ADDFAATQGV
-173 VVEDDDI
+173 AVDDDEI
-180 NQALDIIQSLEP
+180 NRGLDIIQSLEP

-206 QLAAKRREANHP
+206 QLAVKRRE
-218 KEVVNL
+218 KKYSKDVLKL
-224 AIDIVDRN
+224 AIDIVERN

-240 YDAIMRKFNVNRD
+240 YDAMLRKFNVDRN
-253 LLEEAMTLIKH
+253 LLEEAISFIKH
-264 LNPNPGASF
+264 LNPNPGSNF
-273 GCGADTIS
+273 GSGADSIS
-281 QTITPDFVVENVSG
+281 QTITPDFVVENANG
-295 NIFVTL
+295 NLLVVL

-308 LRISDDFNQMVRDY
+308 LRISDDFYQMVKDY
-322 SGNTKNQ
+322 SENTKNQ
-329 TQKQKEALQFARQK
+329 TRENKEALQFAKQK
-343 IDSARWFIE
+343 IDSARWFID

-373 LYFRTGDERN
+373 QYFRTGDERN

-391 VADKVGFDI
+391 VADKIGFDI

-417 VIPLK
+417 VVPLK
-422 FFFSESMTTTEGEEI
+422 YFFSESMSTTDGEEI
-437 SSKEIKTIIK
+437 SSKEIKTIIR
-447 ETINNED
+447 ETINAED
-454 KTSPITDDTLTE
+454 KKSPVTDDTLTE
-466 ILNQKGYK
+466 ILNKKGYK

-488 IPVARLRKE
+488 IPVARLRRE

>member
-1 MNMQNNSLQLSTKL
+1 MQNNSLQLSTKL
-15 QQRLSPMQIQ
+15 QQKLSPMQIQ

-47 NPALEIDTDVQ
+47 NPALEIDAEEVKDNTYD
-58 NDDSYDEIREEEVR
+58 DDSQEEER
-72 QSADDLEL
+72 PSEDDLEW
-80 AWIGDG
+80 AWNGDG
-86 DDLEDRDEIP
+86 EDYDDRDDIP

-109 TTYQREQSNG
+109 STYRREQSNG
-119 QDLSDYLLE
+119 QDLGEFLLE
-128 QLHTLNL
+128 QLHTLKL
-135 SPLERQ
+135 TPRERQ
-141 IGEYLIG
+141 LGEFLIG

-163 VDDFAASQGV
+163 ADDFAASHGMAV
-173 VVEDDDI
+173 DDDEV
-180 NQALDIIQSLEP
+180 NHALDIIQSLEP

-206 QLAAKRREANHP
+206 QLVAKRREGNYP
-218 KEVVNL
+218 DDVMKL

-240 YDAIMRKFNVNRD
+240 YDAMMRKFNVDRE
-253 LLEEAMTLIKH
+253 LLEEAMALIKH
-264 LNPNPGASF
+264 LNPNPGANF
-273 GCGADTIS
+273 GSGADTIS
-281 QTITPDFVVENVSG
+281 QTITPDFVVESVNGNFVVS
-295 NIFVTL
+295 L

-308 LRISDDFNQMVRDY
+308 LRISDDYHQMVQDF
-322 SGNTKNQ
+322 SGNVKNQ
-329 TQKQKEALQFARQK
+329 SKEMKEAIQFARQK
-343 IDSARWFIE
+343 IDSARWFID
-352 SIQQRNNTLLQTMQ
+352 SIKQRNNTLLQTMR

-373 LYFRTGDERN
+373 LYFRTGDDRN

-422 FFFSESMTTTEGEEI
+422 YFFSESMTTTDGEEI
-437 SSKEIKTIIK
+437 SSKEIKTIIR
-447 ETINNED
+447 ETIDKED
-454 KTSPITDDTLTE
+454 KKSPITDDALTE

-488 IPVARLRKE
+488 IPVARLRRE

>member
-1 MNMQNNSLQLSTKL
+1 MQTNLQLSTKL
-15 QQRLSPMQIQ
+15 QQKLSPQQIQ

-36 LEERIREEMVE
+36 LEERIREELVE
-47 NPALEIDTDVQ
+47 NPALEIETEVPEE
-58 NDDSYDEIREEEVR
+58 NTYDDMRDEERP
-72 QSADDLEL
+72 SADDLEL

-86 DDLEDRDEIP
+86 DDFEDRDEIP
-96 GYRLHINNRSADD
+96 DYRLHINNHSVNDS
-109 TTYQREQSNG
+109 TYRREQSNG
-119 QDLSDYLLE
+119 QDLGEFLLE

-135 SPLERQ
+135 SPRERQ

-158 EVESL
+158 EIETL
-163 VDDFAASQGV
+163 ADDFAASQGV
-173 VVEDDDI
+173 AVDDDEI
-180 NQALDIIQSLEP
+180 NRGLDIIQSLEP
-192 VGVGAFDLQECLSI
+192 CGVGAFDLQECLSI
-206 QLAAKRREANHP
+206 QLVAKRREANHP
-218 KEVVNL
+218 EEVLNL
-224 AIDIVDRN
+224 AINIVDRN
-232 FDMLARKQ
+232 FDMLANKQ
-240 YDAIMRKFNVNRD
+240 YDAMMRKFNVNRK
-253 LLEEAMTLIKH
+253 LLEQTIDLIKH
-264 LNPNPGASF
+264 LNPNPGANF
-273 GCGADTIS
+273 GSGADTIS
-281 QTITPDFVVENVSG
+281 QTITPDFVVENVNG
-295 NIFVTL
+295 NLFVSL

-308 LRISDDFNQMVRDY
+308 LRISDDFHQMVQDY
-322 SGNTKNQ
+322 SGNAKNQ
-329 TQKQKEALQFARQK
+329 TKENKEALQFAKQK
-343 IDSARWFIE
+343 IDSARWFID
-352 SIQQRNNTLLQTMQ
+352 SIKQRNNTLLQTMQ
-366 TIVDFQE
+366 TIVNFQE

-422 FFFSESMTTTEGEEI
+422 YFFSESMSTTDGEEI

-447 ETINNED
+447 ETIGAED
-454 KTSPITDDTLTE
+454 KKTPITDDTLTE

-488 IPVARLRKE
+488 IPVARLRRE